1 MKADLPLAERRR
13 LEAESEREIRDAL
26 VRRHFTLTEDRR
38 AIDAALLN
46 HTVTESARALAVLNG
61 SAEDRTVPTKV
72 AAPTVVAPPAPSADN
87 LRAALGLT

>member
-13 LEAESEREIRDAL
+13 MEAESEREIRDAM
-26 VRRHFTLTEDRR
+26 VRRHLTVIEDRR
-38 AIDAALLN
+38 AIDAALLR
-46 HTVTESARALAVLNG
+46 HTVTESARALAALNG
-61 SAEDRTVPTKV
+61 RADGSTVPTEV